1 MIPNSNKSYQITPK
15 NSFSNAMVINSTT
28 LLTDDSST
36 TPIVQSNSI
45 AIELQHMSK
54 SLNVKFDEI
63 KNILNLF
70 NGSMECIEN
79 ENKKR
84 EVAESK
90 KIKTSP
96 FNSTLQDNK
105 ADYSFY
111 HCNNQQLFYEEY
123 FRNSCSLPYDFKIIN
138 FLIQLLAT
146 DKESCSSIELLN
158 FEDFKKC
165 LLEERITFTKKFC
178 MIYMIEKT
186 LIKEQKNVLKH
197 YLCLVDVEK
206 LEIHVINPLNEY
218 SINSDIINLKLLID
232 QSYKSTNTIIRL
244 CHNPITTKSYNS
256 GCHTFLNIYSLV
268 SDLNQFLI
276 NVNNKANDQ
285 FSFFVPDNPHIR
297 QQCYTVLMY
306 LLESSSKKKGM
317 EHYQYYKQHVKKLFK

>member
-178 MIYMIEKT
+178 IIYMIEKT

>member
-70 NGSMECIEN
+70 NGSMECIES